1 MLCVATFSLPERRS
15 STVYRRW
22 QQQLG
27 RHRQPLG
34 QRRPR
39 LGRWLELHARDQPDL
54 ASNRSMRTSAMQATS
69 AATTTSPSHPSPTAS
84 NLPNSTTYRGRLV
97 RPLLLCAARAAPAA
111 AGTPAPAAAA
121 SAGAACPPILL
132 PKPWRC
138 GKINVSKRRF
148 IWRLRDTLRLVT
160 KVYSYLFYMKKPLL
174 SRGP

>member
-39 LGRWLELHARDQPDL
+39 LGRWLELHARDQHDI
-54 ASNRSMRTSAMQATS
+54 ASNRSMRTRAMQATS
-69 AATTTSPSHPSPTAS
+69 TATTTSPSHPSPTAS

-97 RPLLLCAARAAPAA
+97 RPLFALVSHPF
-111 AGTPAPAAAA
+111 T
-121 SAGAACPPILL
+121 L
-132 PKPWRC
+132 PNPCRC
-138 GKINVSKRRF
+138 SKINMSQVRRGILRLMRRF
-148 IWRLRDTLRLVT
+148 RGWLPRKRLFV
-160 KVYSYLFYMKKPLL
+160 V
-174 SRGP
+174 SRYFTCVNSLHVVE